1 MRVLVTGG
9 SGFIAAHCLDSLL
22 ARGHSVVTTVR
33 SQQKADKIKASFPNA
48 GKDKLDFA
56 IVEDISKE
64 GAFKDA
70 VVSDPPFDAVL
81 HTASPFHF
89 NAKDVKK
96 DLLDPAV
103 VGTTDILKQIQKS
116 APTVKRVVITSSF
129 ASIINPS
136 KGAWPEKTYN
146 ESDWSPITYEQA
158 LETPQ
163 AGYRAS
169 KKFAEE
175 AAWQFVEKE
184 KPAFSIATLC
194 PPSVFGPV
202 NKHLQ
207 TLDSLNT
214 SNERMR
220 DMIAGKMQSKLS
232 PTGTYIWIDVRD
244 LADLHVLAMEK
255 PEAANQR
262 YFTTA
267 GLFANTDIVEV
278 IGREFPE
285 YKKGLPEGEALKDGA
300 YPEGG
305 CYKAD
310 NRKATDLLGR
320 KWRGLDESVRD
331 TVNSLKE
338 IGA

>member
-9 SGFIAAHCLDSLL
+9 SGFIAAHCIDSLL
-22 ARGHSVVTTVR
+22 SRGHSVVTTVR
-33 SQQKADKIKASFPNA
+33 SEQKFDKLKASFPNV

-64 GAFKDA
+64 NAFAEA
-70 VVSDPPFDAVL
+70 VKSDPPFEAVL

-89 NAKDVKK
+89 NAKDVQK

-103 VGTTDILKQIQKS
+103 IGTTDILKQIKKS
-116 APTVKRVVITSSF
+116 VPTCKRVVITSSF

-136 KGAWPEKTYN
+136 KGAWPGKTYS
-146 ESDWSPITYEQA
+146 EEDWSPITKEQA
-158 LETPQ
+158 LESPQ

-169 KKFAEE
+169 KKFAEQ
-175 AAWQFVEKE
+175 AAWEFVEKE
-184 KPAFSIATLC
+184 KPGFSIVTLC
-194 PPSVFGPV
+194 PPSVFGPI
-202 NKHLQ
+202 NKNLQ

-220 DMIAGKMQSKLS
+220 DMIAGKMKDKLA

-255 PEAANQR
+255 SEAANQR

-278 IGREFPE
+278 IAREFPE
-285 YKKGLPEGEALKDGA
+285 YKGGLPSGAALKEGK

-305 CYKAD
+305 VYQANHK
-310 NRKATDLLGR
+310 KATDLLGG
-320 KWRGLDESVRD
+320 KWRSLDESVRD
-331 TVNSLKE
+331 TVKSLKE

>member
-1 MRVLVTGG
+1 MKVLLTGG

-33 SQQKADKIKASFPNA
+33 SQQKADKIKASHPNA
-48 GKDKLDFA
+48 GADKLSFA

-64 GAFKDA
+64 GAFADA
-70 VVSDPPFDAVL
+70 VKSDPPFDAVL

-103 VGTTDILKQIQKS
+103 VGTTDILKQIKKS
-116 APTVKRVVITSSF
+116 APNVKRVVITSSF

-136 KGAWPEKTYN
+136 KGAWPEHTYT
-146 ESDWSPITYEQA
+146 EDDWSPITLEQA
-158 LETPQ
+158 METPQ

-169 KKFAEE
+169 KKFAEQ
-175 AAWQFVEKE
+175 AAWDFMEKE
-184 KPAFSIATLC
+184 KPQFSIATLC

-202 NKHLQ
+202 NKNLQ

-220 DMIAGKMQSKLS
+220 DMVAGKMKDKLA

-244 LADLHVLAMEK
+244 LAELHVLAMEK

-267 GLFANTDIVEV
+267 GLFANTDIVD
-278 IGREFPE
+278 IIAREFPE
-285 YKKGLPEGEALKDGA
+285 YKDGLPSGEALKEGK

-305 CYKAD
+305 VYKA
-310 NRKATDLLGR
+310 NNKKATDLLGG
-320 KWRGLDESVRD
+320 KWRSLDESVRD
-331 TVNSLKE
+331 TVKSLKE

>member
-1 MRVLVTGG
+1 MHVLLTGG
-9 SGFIAAHCLDSLL
+9 SGFIAFHCLDSLL
-22 ARGHSVVTTVR
+22 TRGHSVVVTVR
-33 SQQKADKIKASFPNA
+33 SQDKFNKIKASHPNV
-48 GKDKLDFA
+48 GSDKLSYA
-56 IVEDISKE
+56 IVEDISQE
-64 GAFKDA
+64 GAFAEA
-70 VVSDPPFDAVL
+70 VKSDPPFDAVL

-89 NAKDVKK
+89 KAKDVQK

-103 VGTTDILKQIQKS
+103 VGTTDILKQIKKS
-116 APTVKRVVITSSF
+116 APSVKRVVITSSF

-136 KGAWPEKTYN
+136 KGAWPGKTYS
-146 ESDWSPITYEQA
+146 EEDWSPITHEQA

-169 KKFAEE
+169 KKFAEQ
-175 AAWQFVEKE
+175 AAWEFVEKE
-184 KPAFSIATLC
+184 KPGFSITTLC

-207 TLDSLNT
+207 SLESLNT

-220 DMIAGKMQSKLS
+220 DMVAGKMKDKLA

-255 PEAANQR
+255 EEAANQR

-285 YKKGLPEGEALKDGA
+285 YKDGLPSGDALAEGKYPADGVYQA
-300 YPEGG
+300 NN
-305 CYKAD
+305 K
-310 NRKATDLLGR
+310 KATDLLGG
-320 KWRGLDESVRD
+320 KWRSLDESVRD
-331 TVNSLKE
+331 TVKSLKE